1 MAGRRAVLPVELPPA
16 LLADLL
22 VSVIEALPLVVDITE
37 NNEEL
42 A

>member
-1 MAGRRAVLPVELPPA
+1 MARRRAVLPVELSPA
-16 LLADLL
+16 LLADML
-22 VSVIEALPLVVDITE
+22 VSVIEAFPLVVDITE